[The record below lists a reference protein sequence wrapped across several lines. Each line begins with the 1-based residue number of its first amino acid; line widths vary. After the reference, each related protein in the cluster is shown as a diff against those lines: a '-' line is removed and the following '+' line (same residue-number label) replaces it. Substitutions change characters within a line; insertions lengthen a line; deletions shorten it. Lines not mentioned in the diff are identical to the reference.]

1 MEIRRFRQG
10 EEREISALIRRT
22 LVEVN
27 SVDCPKWEIDFLYEL
42 YTPEKV
48 IKNAE
53 AGSTYVLWENGA
65 IIGTG
70 TILPD
75 GEHQSEI
82 VAAFL
87 LPEAMGK
94 GLGRVLFDT
103 LEADPLFR
111 NARRVWLT
119 SSITALKF
127 YEKIGYAY
135 EGGYCHLN
143 EEKLIVMEK
152 FPQTGCK
159 L

>member
-1 MEIRRFRQG
+1 MEIRDFELGNEQAL
-10 EEREISALIRRT
+10 SDLIRRT

-27 SVDCPKWEIDFLYEL
+27 AVDCPKWEIDFLYDL

-48 IKNAE
+48 VKNAQ
-53 AGSTYVLWENGA
+53 AGHTYVLWEDGH

-75 GEHQSEI
+75 GEVQSEI

-87 LPEAMGK
+87 IPEAIGR

-103 LEADPLFR
+103 LEADPLFT

-127 YEKIGYAY
+127 YEKIGYTY

-143 EEKLIVMEK
+143 EEDLIVMEK
-152 FPQTGCK
+152 FPEK
-159 L
+159 R